1 MLESPAIF
9 DRTTMFSRLEFFIF
23 SCLEHL
29 FTRGFVAR
37 IPFASLV
44 TSITF
49 AGDAL
54 VESKRIDIRKI
65 FRAIFMRLMWVV
77 QVPAASLLH
86 DLIGRLSRLL
96 LLSTQVRISDRHL
109 IGWITLVDVEI
120 LPAAVFAT
128 RPLVPIPHALD
139 LHEDRIAHAFGAR
152 VKTGWDK
159 EGVELAAFGVV
170 LAVE

>member
-1 MLESPAIF
+1 
-9 DRTTMFSRLEFFIF
+9 
-23 SCLEHL
+23 
-29 FTRGFVAR
+29 
-37 IPFASLV
+37 
-44 TSITF
+44 
-49 AGDAL
+49 
-54 VESKRIDIRKI
+54 
-65 FRAIFMRLMWVV
+65 MRLVWVV

-86 DLIGRLSRLL
+86 YLIGRLSRLL

-170 LAVE
+170 LAVEQASVGEVPAALGFGKEGLGGTGGAAFTRGFHPQTFVAVRFWTSHGVAFFFAVLAEAHGAGIAA